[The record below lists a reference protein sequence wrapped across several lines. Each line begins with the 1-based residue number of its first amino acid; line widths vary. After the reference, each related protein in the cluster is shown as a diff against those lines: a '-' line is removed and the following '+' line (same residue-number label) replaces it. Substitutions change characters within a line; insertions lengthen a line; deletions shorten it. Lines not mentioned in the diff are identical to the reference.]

1 MLGGRASSILK
12 HFDLFSFVGGGP
24 VSKSRCK
31 MFKYFHKGFQYLN
44 FFGGTSQKKHPVVCP
59 HFEIWS
65 LSYRLPGPI
74 SLSWPVLLSTP
85 NRSK

>member
-1 MLGGRASSILK
+1 MSGGRASSILK

-44 FFGGTSQKKHPVVCP
+44 FFGGTSQKKHPVSEGKGP
-59 HFEIWS
+59 SWWQ
-65 LSYRLPGPI
+65 PGPK
-74 SLSWPVLLSTP
+74 L
-85 NRSK
+85 